1 MALTPSRVFES
12 RNAAQ
17 YTGSNSA
24 DFAEGIADF
33 TVNSEDAQG
42 LTFTSG
48 GQQYTVAPN
57 GYVAWYQGQVSDV
70 FQNEDDYRDVYADL
84 GTEISMNH
92 VHDITTGTGR
102 PAQA

>member
-17 YTGSNSA
+17 YTGQNSA
-24 DFAEGIADF
+24 DFATEIADF
-33 TVNSEDAQG
+33 TVNSENAQG

-57 GYVAWYQGQVSDV
+57 GYIAWYQGQVSDV
-70 FQNEDDYRDVYADL
+70 FQNADDYRDVYADL
-84 GTEISMNH
+84 NIEVSMAH
-92 VHDITTGTGR
+92 VHTITTGPGL
-102 PAQA
+102 PVQA